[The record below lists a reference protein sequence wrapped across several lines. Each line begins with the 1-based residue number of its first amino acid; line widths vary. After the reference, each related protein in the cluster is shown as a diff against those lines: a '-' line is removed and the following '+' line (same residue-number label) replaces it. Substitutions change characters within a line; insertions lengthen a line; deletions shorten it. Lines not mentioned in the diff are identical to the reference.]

1 MKKVKITSLIVLILT
16 ICLVV
21 FIGFKL
27 GIYYESVG
35 NLNKDKELV
44 VRELI
49 GDFDTVSFLM
59 RHWSE
64 QLDESNES
72 MIYIDDYNR
81 ITREVEELKGTLE
94 LSDMILYSS
103 GYNIPLKQLSDS
115 IEISFSIFEGI
126 EVKSDK
132 ISNDFFDDNVINDS
146 ESMYIKELSSDIE
159 MIVISLKGT
168 LNSND
173 DKVDFTI
180 FQQTLELFTDKYQIG
195 EELYDLVVDN

>member
-1 MKKVKITSLIVLILT
+1 MKKAKNTRYIVLILIT
-16 ICLVV
+16 GLVV
-21 FIGFKL
+21 FIGFRL
-27 GIYYESVG
+27 GIYYESKV
-35 NLNKDKELV
+35 NLNKDKELI

-49 GDFDTVSFLM
+49 GDFYTVSFLM
-59 RHWSE
+59 QHWTE

-81 ITREVEELKGTLE
+81 ILREVEELKGTLE
-94 LSDMILYSS
+94 LSDMILYSD
-103 GYNIPLKQLSDS
+103 GYSIPFHQLSDS
-115 IEISFSIFEGI
+115 IEISFSIFEGV
-126 EVKSDK
+126 ELNGDK
-132 ISNDFFDDNVINDS
+132 ISNDFFDDNVINES

-180 FQQTLELFTDKYQIG
+180 FHQTLEIFTDKYQIG